1 MTAIETTKSENS
13 QTSES
18 QVIKIMILI
27 NYLKLNTITF
37 YYKFFFS

>member
-18 QVIKIMILI
+18 QVIKIIILI
-27 NYLKLNTITF
+27 NYL
-37 YYKFFFS
+37 